1 MEGGKLFL
9 LDVLQ
14 SLRRSASAALNS
26 AMATGRMTEW
36 RKLPIALTELCLA
49 TTLRCGQS
57 FRWKQC
63 SDDTWA
69 CSLRG
74 RIVQLS
80 QEPTHVNYRSIWKS
94 GIDTPPTPPASAPPE
109 IDEEGDDTLDLLQ
122 HYLNLKPNLTEL
134 YEHWSASDPN
144 FKKKAPK
151 FTGVRILRQDAWEA
165 LTCFI
170 CSSNNNISRIMQM
183 VDKLCLHY
191 GPYIATLDGKA
202 YHDFPEASALTGDKV
217 EAHLRELGFG
227 YRGRFIVATARA
239 VEEHG
244 EGWLDS
250 LRNPESPAFGQK
262 HGSGGEWKVE
272 GRDGYRTAHEEL
284 LQLLGVGAKV
294 ADCVCLMGLGWGEAV
309 PIDTHVWQIAVRDY
323 KFGKGKHSSLTKA
336 TYDSVANH
344 FRNLWGQEAGWAH
357 SVLFTADLRAFSER
371 LTDKVEA
378 KEGQSPTKVE
388 EVETTARTSVKR
400 EHEDGPLKA
409 VLEVDEVA
417 VKSVTR
423 VKRSRRK

>member
-1 MEGGKLFL
+1 MT
-9 LDVLQ
+9 
-14 SLRRSASAALNS
+14 
-26 AMATGRMTEW
+26 TGRITEW
-36 RKLPIALTELCLA
+36 RKLPVALTELCLA
-49 TTLRCGQS
+49 TSLRCGQS

-63 SDDTWA
+63 PDDTWA

-80 QEPTHVNYRSIWKS
+80 QEPSYVKYRSIWPS
-94 GIDTPPTPPASAPPE
+94 AVEAPPTPPSSAPPTE
-109 IDEEGDDTLDLLQ
+109 AGDEGDDTFDLLH
-122 HYLNLKPNLTEL
+122 HYLNLQPNLTQL
-134 YEHWSASDPN
+134 YEQWSTADAN
-144 FKKKAPK
+144 FRKKAPK

-165 LTCFI
+165 LICFI

-191 GPYIATLDGKA
+191 GPYIATLDGRA
-202 YHDFPEASALTGDKV
+202 YHDFPQPSALTGEKV

-227 YRGRFIVATARA
+227 YRGRFIVATARVIA
-239 VEEHG
+239 NDHEP
-244 EGWLDS
+244 GWLDS
-250 LRNPESPAFGQK
+250 LRNPESPAFGQ
-262 HGSGGEWKVE
+262 HASPAGPWKTE

-309 PIDTHVWQIAVRDY
+309 PVDTHVWQIAVRDY

-344 FRNLWGQEAGWAH
+344 FRKLWGQEAGWAH

-371 LTDKVEA
+371 LTAKIEVKVEV
-378 KEGQSPTKVE
+378 KDEEVVVKVE
-388 EVETTARTSVKR
+388 EVERKVRIGVKR
-400 EHEDGPLKA
+400 ENEDEQSM
-409 VLEVDEVA
+409 LELEEV
-417 VKSVTR
+417 KISSSER
-423 VKRSRRK
+423 VKRRRRQR

>member
-1 MEGGKLFL
+1 M
-9 LDVLQ
+9 
-14 SLRRSASAALNS
+14 AS
-26 AMATGRMTEW
+26 GRITEW
-36 RKLPIALTELCLA
+36 RKLPIGLTELCLA

-80 QEPTHVNYRSIWKS
+80 QQSTHVNYRSIWPNQTE
-94 GIDTPPTPPASAPPE
+94 TPPTPPSSAPPE
-109 IDEEGDDTLDLLQ
+109 TDEAGDDTLELLQ
-122 HYLNLKPNLTEL
+122 HYLNLRPNLTEL
-134 YEHWSASDPN
+134 YEQWSASDPN

-165 LTCFI
+165 LVCFI

-191 GPYIATLDGKA
+191 GPYIATLDGRP
-202 YHDFPEASALTGDKV
+202 YHDFPQASALTGDKV

-239 VEEHG
+239 VDEHEED
-244 EGWLDS
+244 WIDT
-250 LRNPESPAFGQK
+250 LRNPESPSFGHK
-262 HGSGGEWKVE
+262 ASPGGEWNAE
-272 GRDGYRTAHEEL
+272 GRDGYRAAHEEL
-284 LQLLGVGAKV
+284 LKLLGVGAKV

-344 FRNLWGQEAGWAH
+344 FRKLWGQEAGWAH
-357 SVLFTADLRAFSER
+357 SVLFTADLRVFSER
-371 LTDKVEA
+371 LTA
-378 KEGQSPTKVE
+378 KIEMKEESGHIKVE
-388 EVETTARTSVKR
+388 EVETTAKTSIKR
-400 EHEDGPLKA
+400 ENEDEAPKP
-409 VLEVDEVA
+409 VLELDEMA
-417 VKSVTR
+417 VSSNTSER
-423 VKRSRRK
+423 VKRRRRR

>member
-1 MEGGKLFL
+1 M
-9 LDVLQ
+9 
-14 SLRRSASAALNS
+14 SS
-26 AMATGRMTEW
+26 GRITEW
-36 RKLPIALTELCLA
+36 RKLPITLTELCLA

-63 SDDTWA
+63 TDDTWA

-80 QEPTHVNYRSIWKS
+80 QESTHVNYRSIWPS
-94 GIDTPPTPPASAPPE
+94 NVEAPPTPPPSAPPE
-109 IDEEGDDTLDLLQ
+109 TDTEGDDTLDFLQ

-134 YEHWSASDPN
+134 YEQWSSSDNN

-165 LTCFI
+165 LICFI

-191 GPYIATLDGKA
+191 GSRIATLDDKA
-202 YHDFPEASALTGDKV
+202 YHDFPQPSALTGDKV

-239 VEEHG
+239 VQEHD
-244 EGWLDS
+244 EGWLNT
-250 LRNPESPAFGQK
+250 LRNPECPSFGQEAAE
-262 HGSGGEWKVE
+262 GSEWKIE

-284 LQLLGVGAKV
+284 LKLLGVGAKV

-336 TYDSVANH
+336 TYESVANH
-344 FRNLWGQEAGWAH
+344 FRKLWGQEAGWAH

-371 LTDKVEA
+371 LATKVEV
-378 KEGQSPTKVE
+378 KEEQGVQGQVKVE
-388 EVETTARTSVKR
+388 EVETTVKATVKR
-400 EHEDGPLKA
+400 EPEDDLAKPVLSVADMA
-409 VLEVDEVA
+409 VSSSE
-417 VKSVTR
+417 R
-423 VKRSRRK
+423 VKRRRRR